1 MIPKLWGIWTDAL
14 RKDWTIEAP
23 IRGQSSRRARLKSK
37 KKVLLTDRAM
47 SQECYFQLGRTYRK
61 ERFVGDLHDVP
72 TGEGDRV
79 AGDSFDQGA
88 KLKQDELRLAF
99 VKLKLS

>member
-1 MIPKLWGIWTDAL
+1 MDKARGELVL
-14 RKDWTIEAP
+14 RD
-23 IRGQSSRRARLKSK
+23 L
-37 KKVLLTDRAM
+37 AM